1 MCCKGVFLPGALR
14 PGPYG
19 SPTVGRQEL
28 RIGLSS
34 AVNWRVG
41 GPICLAGT
49 IGLLSLFVRSVA
61 VGGTGVE
68 NDREG
73 VELAAQAR
81 YER

>member
-1 MCCKGVFLPGALR
+1 M
-14 PGPYG
+14 
-19 SPTVGRQEL
+19 
-28 RIGLSS
+28 GLSS
-34 AVNWRVG
+34 AVDWRVG